1 MESNPIIEK
10 EIPRGINEILSQ
22 REGSQQ
28 NLREDSN
35 KENEKIEQSES
46 IEDVV
51 LDWRAGKSAIF
62 FLCEKMSKCRKIQV
76 TDGSFLKKKES

>member
-10 EIPRGINEILSQ
+10 EVPRGINEILSQ
-22 REGSQQ
+22 REEAQQ

-51 LDWRAGKSAIF
+51 LDWRAEHPQGTIAECF
-62 FLCEKMSKCRKIQV
+62 
-76 TDGSFLKKKES
+76 KETGISLNDIRRCWNL